1 MRPRLSSARKRMQ
14 AARFHTT
21 LYFRVLLAIAL
32 GAALGRFQ
40 PHLAEQMKPL
50 GDAFIK
56 LIKMLI
62 APVIFTTIVA
72 GIANMG
78 DVKKVGRVG
87 LKTLLYF
94 EIVSTFALGIGLVM
108 VNLVK
113 PGA

>member
-1 MRPRLSSARKRMQ
+1 MQ
-14 AARFHTT
+14 TARFHTT
-21 LYFRVLLAIAL
+21 LYFRVLVAIAL
-32 GAALGRFQ
+32 GITLGRFA

-62 APVIFTTIVA
+62 APVIFTTIVS

-94 EIVSTFALGIGLVM
+94 EVVSTLALAIGLLL
-108 VNLVK
+108 VNLTH
-113 PGA
+113 PGVGVHANP